1 MNLIKSLFVG
11 VIALTANVSAV
22 PVVSAAVTEEVNIYS
37 FRQPLLIDPIVNEFT
52 ESTGIKVNVVFAK
65 KGLIERL
72 KREGKYSPADI
83 VLTTDISRLVGLAE
97 QGLTQVVDSDAL
109 EKNIPA
115 QYRDPENQWFGL
127 TLRVRN
133 IYSAKDR
140 QGALDINY
148 EDLADA
154 KYKGKIC
161 TRSGKH
167 DYNVALVSSMIAH
180 HGADK
185 TKTWLK
191 GFKDNLARRP
201 QGNDRAQVKAVK
213 EGECDL
219 ALGNSYYYG
228 NMLMDEKQRPWA
240 ESVHINFPN
249 QKNRGSHV
257 NLSGMTLAKYAPN
270 KAAAIKLMAFLS
282 DNTAQKMY
290 AEINMEYPVKVGVAP
305 SALVASWGDYKADNL
320 ALDNIAKNRKA
331 ALRLLDEVKF
341 DL

>member
-1 MNLIKSLFVG
+1 MNLIKKLAIGIV
-11 VIALTANVSAV
+11 
-22 PVVSAAVTEEVNIYS
+22 AAVTLASNISIVSAEEVNIYS
-37 FRQPLLIDPIVNEFT
+37 FRQPFLIEPIVKEFT
-52 ESTGIKVNVVFAK
+52 ETTGIKVNVVFAK
-65 KGLIERL
+65 KGLVERL

-97 QGLTQVVDSDAL
+97 QGLTQAVDSAAL
-109 EKNIPA
+109 ASNIPS

-127 TLRVRN
+127 TVRVRN
-133 IYSAKDR
+133 IYSSKDR

-148 EDLADA
+148 EDLADE

-161 TRSGKH
+161 TRSGKN

-180 HGADK
+180 HGEAE
-185 TKTWLK
+185 TKKWLT
-191 GFKDNLARRP
+191 GFKNNLARRP

-270 KAAAIKLMAFLS
+270 KAAAIKLMTFLS

-290 AEINMEYPVKVGVAP
+290 AELNMEYPVKAGV
-305 SALVASWGDYKADNL
+305 SASTLVASWGDYKADSL
-320 ALDNIAKNRKA
+320 SLDNIAKNRKA

>member
-1 MNLIKSLFVG
+1 MLKMIQPL
-11 VIALTANVSAV
+11 ALAV
-22 PVVSAAVTEEVNIYS
+22 FFLSIVPKAVLATEEVNIYS
-37 FRQPLLIDPIVNEFT
+37 FRQPFLIDPIVKEFT
-52 ESTGIKVNVVFAK
+52 ENTGIKVNVVFAK

-97 QGLTQVVDSDAL
+97 QGLAQKVDSDIL

-115 QYRDPENQWFGL
+115 QYRDPNNQWFGL

-140 QGALDINY
+140 LGALNINY
-148 EDLADA
+148 EDLANA

-180 HGADK
+180 HGEAK
-185 TKTWLK
+185 AKTWLM
-191 GFKDNLARRP
+191 GVKDNLARRP
-201 QGNDRAQVKAVK
+201 QGNDRAQVKAIK
-213 EGECDL
+213 EGECDI

-270 KAAAIKLMAFLS
+270 KEAAIKLMAFLS

-290 AEINMEYPVKVGVAP
+290 AEINMEYPVKSGVA
-305 SALVASWGDYKADNL
+305 SSELVASWGEYKADTL
-320 ALDNIAKNRKA
+320 AFDNIAKNRKA